1 MLINEVVAEARE
13 SIRSQI
19 INAVDKDGGSTNE
32 YFVRFTTVDQ
42 LGFSA
47 KQTFGR
53 SPDVGDANFSIDY
66 IGAGKGHPALW
77 FYPLKSYLTSQDL
90 YAAEHPYI
98 WLVRLKPTAW
108 LQPVTDKTTEK
119 QPAPRGKQRVGLLR
133 LTTVPAAIFFQPGF
147 DLVGKFYNHGG
158 QHQRHGQVKGAPAP
172 TFFDRVRGNKY

>member
-1 MLINEVVAEARE
+1 MLINEVVTETRE

-19 INAVDKDGGSTNE
+19 INAVEKDGGSPDD

-53 SPDVGDANFSIDY
+53 SPDLGDPNFSVDY

-77 FYPLKSYLTSQDL
+77 FYPLKSYLKSRDL
-90 YAAEHPYI
+90 YATQHPYV

-108 LQPVTDKTTEK
+108 LQPVTDKTTQK
-119 QPAPRGKQRVGLLR
+119 QSAPAGKQRAGILR
-133 LTTVPAAIFFQPGF
+133 LNNIPAAIFFQPGF
-147 DLVGKFYNHGG
+147 DLVGKFYDHSG

-172 TFFDRVRGNKY
+172 SFFDRVRSNKY